1 MRIMYRKD
9 NVPRMYIMLGCIN
22 KLGTRV
28 LSENRSAQ
36 LEQKI
41 REYAD
46 KTWPIG

>member
-9 NVPRMYIMLGCIN
+9 NVPRMYIMLGRIN
-22 KLGTRV
+22 QLGTMV
-28 LSENRSAQ
+28 LSKGKSAQ

-46 KTWPIG
+46 RTWPKS

>member
-9 NVPRMYIMLGCIN
+9 NVPRMYIMLAYLN
-22 KLGTRV
+22 QLGTRV
-28 LSENRSAQ
+28 LSQKRSAQ